1 MKIMTLPIII
11 LAFLMPVA
19 TSLLAQESWLWI
31 YVSIPLALVAGFIL
45 DCRPGI
51 SAKTR
56 EKLMPVENEEIFDH
70 LFIYKTRRSYI
81 TLRNRKVS
89 KIK

>member
-19 TSLLAQESWLWI
+19 TGIIAQQSWLWI
-31 YVSIPLALVAGFIL
+31 YVSIPLALIASFIL
-45 DCRPGI
+45 VCLPGI

-70 LFIYKTRRSYI
+70 LFIYKPRKTNI
-81 TLRNRKVS
+81 TLRK
-89 KIK
+89 K